1 MEEIKLKL
9 RNAVNEMFET
19 IDDFND
25 WVDVGYSEIEII
37 DTNVSYNIIFKLVGF
52 GLVESSIKVYENI
65 PKDGELRW
73 WLSFGDVRYNAI
85 ADILKPYFTDVLIDR
100 YEELNE
106 NEN

>member
-1 MEEIKLKL
+1 MK
-9 RNAVNEMFET
+9 
-19 IDDFND
+19 
-25 WVDVGYSEIEII
+25 
-37 DTNVSYNIIFKLVGF
+37 
-52 GLVESSIKVYENI
+52 NI